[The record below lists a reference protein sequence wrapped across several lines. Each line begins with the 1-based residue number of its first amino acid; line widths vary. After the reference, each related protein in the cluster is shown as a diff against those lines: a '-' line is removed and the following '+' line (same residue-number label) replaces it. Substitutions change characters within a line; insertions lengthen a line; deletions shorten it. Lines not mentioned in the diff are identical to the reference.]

1 MLAMLHFSS
10 LKNSNLTPSNNEKY
24 GEWGWCSVESVCLPQ
39 LWSGFDFQTWPHMWD
54 NFVGG
59 SCPCPCPCPSSM
71 GFLLVLRFSFPN
83 KNQHSKF
90 QIDRETVV
98 EKNYREES
106 HFSFPFLIPISHPH
120 THSHSLFPLSF
131 SSSRILINLKY
142 VYLEKRNSQFPVS
155 Y

>member
-71 GFLLVLRFSFPN
+71 GFLQVLRFSFPN